1 MSFLAALIPSR
12 LVAELIGIAIVCAAL
27 IAGVAWF
34 SHHERQIGRDEVT
47 AKWNAEKLALQAQ
60 VQQQQDRN
68 LELQRQAEKRY
79 TVQAEVRD
87 RYITRTVTEVR
98 DATVSLAACPVGADA
113 MRLLN
118 DASHCAS
125 EDRPAACGAGDPVQ
139 PSQ

>member
-1 MSFLAALIPSR
+1 MSFLSALVPSR

-47 AKWNAEKLALQAQ
+47 AKWTAEKLALQSE

-98 DATVSLAACPVGADA
+98 DATVSLASCPVPAPA
-113 MRLLN
+113 RQLLN
-118 DASHCAS
+118 DAAACAS
-125 EDRPAACGAGDPVQ
+125 DDSCKQELDKNQRH
-139 PSQ
+139 